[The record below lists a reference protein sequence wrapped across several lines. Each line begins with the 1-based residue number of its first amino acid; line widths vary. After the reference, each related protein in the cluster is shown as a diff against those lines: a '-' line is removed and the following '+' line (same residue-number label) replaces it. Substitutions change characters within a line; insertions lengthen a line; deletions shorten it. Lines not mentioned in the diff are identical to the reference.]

1 MINLKNFK
9 RDLKTGA
16 IINTNKEK
24 SLEQRVVKLE
34 QEIEELKLLIKGKSN
49 GRDRIKIDWYNRS
62 DER

>member
-1 MINLKNFK
+1 MINLRNFK

-34 QEIEELKLLIKGKSN
+34 REIEELKLLIKGKSN
-49 GRDRIKIDWYNRS
+49 GRDRIKID
-62 DER
+62 